1 MLHLILRV
9 ADPDAS
15 PDEVR
20 RGLRVLYVA
29 TVALQ
34 ATVAALL
41 WALPLPQVQAP
52 LPGWV
57 AGGFL
62 ALAGLEALGMG
73 WMARRARRQTPG
85 PEGRMVAAMLLAS
98 APSAFLLFAVLLEYL
113 GFDLWPLG
121 FILLGGGVFAY
132 GLREAP
138 KLA

>member
-1 MLHLILRV
+1 MLRAILRA

-20 RGLRVLYVA
+20 RGLRALYLA
-29 TVALQ
+29 TVGLQ
-34 ATVAALL
+34 STVAVLL
-41 WALPLPQVQAP
+41 WVLPLPKVQAP

-57 AGGFL
+57 AGGLL
-62 ALAGLEALGMG
+62 ALAGLEALGMR
-73 WMARRARRQTPG
+73 WLARRARRQTPG
-85 PEGRMVAAMLLAS
+85 PEGRWVAVMLLAS

-113 GFDLWPLG
+113 GFDLWPVG
-121 FILLGGGVFAY
+121 FVLLGSGVFAY